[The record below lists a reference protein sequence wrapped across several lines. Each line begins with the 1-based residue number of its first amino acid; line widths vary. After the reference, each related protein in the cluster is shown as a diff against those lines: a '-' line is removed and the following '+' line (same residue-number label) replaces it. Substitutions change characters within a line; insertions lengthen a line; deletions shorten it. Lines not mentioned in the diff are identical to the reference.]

1 MDSKSIKELLKDE
14 QDKLLAEIKEK
25 VERKKRLVNPDDK
38 YDTDNELLK

>member
-1 MDSKSIKELLKDE
+1 MDSKSIEELLKDE

-25 VERKKRLVNPDDK
+25 VERKKRLMNPDDK

>member
-25 VERKKRLVNPDDK
+25 VERKKRLMNPDDK